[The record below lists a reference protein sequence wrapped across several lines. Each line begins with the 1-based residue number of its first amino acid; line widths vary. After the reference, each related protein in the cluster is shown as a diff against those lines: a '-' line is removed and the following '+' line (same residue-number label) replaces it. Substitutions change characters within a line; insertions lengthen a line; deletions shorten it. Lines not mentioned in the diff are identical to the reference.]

1 MGVLPYLGWRKNR
14 IVRYIAYSRKT
25 CLVRNQFSGKV
36 ELDVHKTKKAQINY
50 ETLRGP
56 TTLFGLGIVKLG
68 QLISK

>member
-1 MGVLPYLGWRKNR
+1 MPR
-14 IVRYIAYSRKT
+14 
-25 CLVRNQFSGKV
+25 RNQFSGKV